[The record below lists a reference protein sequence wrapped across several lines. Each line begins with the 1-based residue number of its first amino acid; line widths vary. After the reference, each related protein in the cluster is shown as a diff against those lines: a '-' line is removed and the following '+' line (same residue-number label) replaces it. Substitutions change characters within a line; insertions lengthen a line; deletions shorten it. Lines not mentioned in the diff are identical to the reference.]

1 MNNVKGMLQELCVKR
16 GLELPV
22 YEKLSKVGPDHAPT
36 ITVKLTAN
44 GIEVVEAASSRAQA
58 ERLAAATLYE
68 KIKHLEVHDERK
80 SVSIMSILMVSFANL
95 LITKVVDLFSISKQ
109 DVVYCSDID
118 DVTDDVHFD
127 PTLSNLMSSGLTDRS
142 AWNRLYKLLSDLAF
156 ENGFNCIVRKNGK
169 GLLFRS
175 LQNDNLVASESFKN
189 NSLNVSFNTT
199 EDKEVSMLCYERSS
213 QGSGSPP
220 SANLTLVKKL
230 TADLVRAS
238 GTGKHT
244 TFTNSLKQ
252 VLNDESLNH
261 NDKVTILLSQSSLL
275 KNIQVDDLLTLV
287 QSTISG
293 TDSQV
298 RIDYD

>member
-44 GIEVVEAASSRAQA
+44 GIEVIEAASSRAQA
-58 ERLAAATLYE
+58 EKLAAATLYE
-68 KIKHLEVHDERK
+68 KMKHLEVHDERK
-80 SVSIMSILMVSFANL
+80 SVSIMSILMVSFANA
-95 LITKVVDLFSISKQ
+95 LINKVIDLFSTCKQ
-109 DVVYCSDID
+109 DIIFCSEVDE
-118 DVTDDVHFD
+118 VTDDVHFD

-142 AWNRLYKLLSDLAF
+142 AWNRLYKLLSDLAL
-156 ENGFNCIVRKNGK
+156 ENGFNCITRKNGK

-175 LQNDNLVASESFKN
+175 LLNDDLVANESFKN
-189 NSLNVSFNTT
+189 SSLNVAFNTT
-199 EDKEVSMLCYERSS
+199 EDKEVSMLCYNRCC

-220 SANLTLVKKL
+220 STDLTLIGKL
-230 TADLVRAS
+230 TADLANAS
-238 GTGKHT
+238 GLGKHSV
-244 TFTNSLKQ
+244 FTNSLKQ

-275 KNIQVDDLLTLV
+275 KNIQVEDLLTLV
-287 QSTISG
+287 RSTISG
-293 TDSQV
+293 ADSQV

>member
-1 MNNVKGMLQELCVKR
+1 MTNVKGMLQELCAKR
-16 GLELPV
+16 GLDLPV

-68 KIKHLEVHDERK
+68 KMKHLEVHDERK

-95 LITKVVDLFSISKQ
+95 LIDKITDLFSINKQ
-109 DVVYCSDID
+109 DIVFCSDID
-118 DVTDDVHFD
+118 EITDDVHFD
-127 PTLSNLMSSGLTDRS
+127 PTLGNLISSGLTDRS
-142 AWNRLYKLLSDLAF
+142 AWNRLYKLLSDLAL
-156 ENGFNCIVRKNGK
+156 ESGFNCIIRKNGK

-175 LQNDNLVASESFKN
+175 LLDDDLVASESFKN
-189 NSLNVSFNTT
+189 NSLNISFNTT
-199 EDKEVSMLCYERSS
+199 EDNEVSMLCYERCS

-220 SANLTLVKKL
+220 STNLTLLRRL
-230 TADLVRAS
+230 TADLVSTS

-244 TFTNSLKQ
+244 SFTNSLKQ
-252 VLNDESLNH
+252 VLNDDNLNH

-275 KNIQVDDLLTLV
+275 KNFQVDDLLTLV
-287 QSTISG
+287 RSTITD